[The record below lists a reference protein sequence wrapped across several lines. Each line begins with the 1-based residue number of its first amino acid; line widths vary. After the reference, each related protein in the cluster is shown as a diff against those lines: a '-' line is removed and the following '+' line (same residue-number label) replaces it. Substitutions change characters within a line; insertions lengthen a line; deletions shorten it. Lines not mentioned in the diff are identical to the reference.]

1 MKKNTLVLT
10 DKTAREISPDMVG
23 LFFEDINFAADG
35 GLYAEMIENRSFE
48 AVKSKGESHNYV
60 LKEDNLYAWSAC
72 PAGAGNVENSGNED
86 SLEISFNEPVS
97 QNNPHYLRFTA
108 RNDGDGFKNKAYDG
122 ISLKKG
128 MKYKIS
134 FYAREVKYPEG
145 KIAICVKKAGKVFG
159 QVEIDFNNSKNRPA
173 EWMDTIRVTCDT
185 LEWERYEAELTA
197 LDDVQG
203 ADFVVALTKAGCV
216 EFDLI
221 SMIPEDAVAG
231 VFRKDLFEALANIH
245 PAFLRFPGG
254 CIVEGTSIMRRYQW
268 KNTVGELKDRKI
280 NTNLWALQ
288 GGNVTSAWETPDCHY
303 MQSYGI
309 GFYEYFLLCELL
321 SSEMR
326 VCKPLPVLNI
336 GVACQF
342 RSYETVP
349 VDSEEFQKYVQDAL
363 DLIEFANGPVTSKWG
378 GLRAAMG
385 HPESFNLEMI
395 AIGNEQ
401 WESGCVD
408 LAPRYIAFEKA
419 IHQQYPEIKCLGTAG
434 PFVGNDFHKNAW
446 DFYRNNAASNKAFS
460 YAVDEHYYVAPEWL
474 YDNVTFYDDYP
485 RDILVFAGEYAAHDA
500 NLSNS
505 IDGAVA
511 EAAMMTGMERNGD
524 VVQLASYAPLFNRI
538 GHSQWTPD
546 MIWFDADKVVLTP
559 SYYVQK
565 MFADFAG
572 NAALEL
578 NGQEKTLRENK
589 LYISAVKDSDGAKII
604 KIANGSEE
612 EQVLALTK
620 EDGSAL
626 TGNAEIARLAAASG
640 TAKKVVAT
648 DAIGTTGGTK
658 GVSPDVMSNLEVC
671 EKRAP
676 EALSYSCDKQ
686 NFIGEITIPAKSFI
700 VIKLY

>member
-1 MKKNTLVLT
+1 MTKNTLVLS
-10 DKTAREISPDMVG
+10 DKITHEISPDMVG

-60 LKEDNLYAWSAC
+60 LKEDNLYAWSAT
-72 PAGAGNVENSGNED
+72 AED
-86 SLEISFNEPVS
+86 ADEDALEISCNEPVS
-97 QNNPHYLRFTA
+97 EKNPHYLRFTA
-108 RNDGDGFKNKAYDG
+108 KKAGQGFKNKAYDG
-122 ISLKKG
+122 ISLKKD
-128 MKYKIS
+128 MKYKLS

-145 KIAICVKKAGKVFG
+145 KIIASVKKAGKTYA
-159 QVEIDFNNSKNRPA
+159 QSEITFKNSTNRPK
-173 EWMDTIRVTCDT
+173 EWMDTIRVSCDT
-185 LEWERYEAELTA
+185 LEWNYYTAELTA
-197 LDDVQG
+197 KEAVSG
-203 ADFVVALTKAGCV
+203 ADFVLELTNEGCL

-221 SMIPEDAVAG
+221 SLIPENAVAG
-231 VFRKDLFEALANIH
+231 VFRKDLFQALADLH
-245 PAFLRFPGG
+245 PAFIRFPGG

-321 SSEMR
+321 SSQKR
-326 VCKPLPVLNI
+326 VCKPLPVLSV

-342 RSYETVP
+342 RSYQVVP

-363 DLIEFANGPVTSKWG
+363 DLIEFANGPVTSRWG
-378 GLRAAMG
+378 ALRAQMG
-385 HPESFNLEMI
+385 HPESFNMDMI

-419 IHQQYPEIKCLGTAG
+419 IHEKYPEIKCIGTAG

-446 DFYRNNAASNKAFS
+446 DFYRNQAKNNKDFS

-474 YDNVTFYDDYP
+474 YDNTAFYDEYP
-485 RDILVFAGEYAAHDA
+485 RDVYVFAGEYAAHDA

-505 IDGAVA
+505 VDGAVA

-524 VVQLASYAPLFNRI
+524 VVRLASYAPLFNRI

-546 MIWFDADKVVLTP
+546 MIWFDSDKVVLTP
-559 SYYVQK
+559 TYYVQK
-565 MFADFAG
+565 MFSDFAG
-572 NAALEL
+572 SAALDL
-578 NGQEKTLRENK
+578 NGQEKTLREK
-589 LYISAVKDSDGAKII
+589 KIYISAVKNAEGKKII
-604 KIANGSEE
+604 KIANGADE
-612 EQVLALTK
+612 EQSLALST
-620 EDGSAL
+620 DSGSLA
-626 TGNAEIARLAAASG
+626 GSIVEIAKLTAKG
-640 TAKKVVAT
+640 GIAKKVLAT
-648 DAIGTTGGTK
+648 DAIGTSGGTK

-676 EALSYSCDKQ
+676 EAVDYSLTKKD
-686 NFIGEITIPAKSFI
+686 FTGEIILPAKSFV
-700 VIKLY
+700 VISL

>member
-1 MKKNTLVLT
+1 MKKNTLVLS
-10 DKTAREISPDMVG
+10 DKVAHQITPDMVG

-72 PAGAGNVENSGNED
+72 PVKAQAAED
-86 SLEISFNEPVS
+86 ALEISFNEPVS

-108 RNDGDGFKNKAYDG
+108 GNDGDGFKNKAYDG

-145 KIAICVKKAGKVFG
+145 KISVSVKKDGKVYG

-185 LEWERYEAELTA
+185 LEWQRYEAELTA
-197 LDDVQG
+197 LDDVRG

-231 VFRKDLFEALANIH
+231 VFRKDLFEALAGIH

-321 SSEMR
+321 SSEKR

-342 RSYETVP
+342 RSYETIP
-349 VDSEEFQKYVQDAL
+349 VDSEEFQQYVQDAL

-378 GLRAAMG
+378 ALRAQMG
-385 HPESFNLEMI
+385 HPESFNLELL

-419 IHQQYPEIKCLGTAG
+419 IHQKYPEIKCLGTAG

-446 DFYRNNAASNKAFS
+446 DFYRITGKKNKAFS

-474 YDNVTFYDDYP
+474 YDNVAFYDEYP
-485 RDILVFAGEYAAHDA
+485 RDVLVFAGEYAAHDA

-511 EAAMMTGMERNGD
+511 EAAMITGMERNGD

-546 MIWFDADKVVLTP
+546 MIWFDAEKVVLTP

-565 MFADFAG
+565 MFSDFAG

-589 LYISAVKDSDGAKII
+589 LYISAVKDSAGAKII

-612 EQVLALTK
+612 DQTLALTK
-620 EDGSAL
+620 EDGSVL
-626 TGNAEIARLAAASG
+626 DGNAEIARLAAASG

-676 EALSYSCDKQ
+676 EELSYTCSKE
-686 NFIGEITIPAKSFI
+686 NFCGEITVPAKSFVVVKI
-700 VIKLY
+700 SC